1 MLTTHS
7 AFQKQNIVFLVV
19 LNTIIIFAQNRNIIY
34 DMLKLINRNI
44 ETFVNENLSVFPA
57 VAILGPRQ
65 CGKSTLVKMLY
76 QDSDDYLYL
85 DLQNLDDLNK
95 LREPMLFFQA
105 NQDVTICLD
114 EIQLVPEL
122 FSVLRSEI
130 DRNRR
135 PGRFILL
142 GSASQ
147 DLIQKTSESLAGRVG
162 LIELT
167 PFTIEEIEQYANF
180 ELNKFWLRGGYPD
193 SYLASSDQGSVL
205 WRENFLRTYVERDIP
220 QLGFQIPALQLRR
233 LLTMCAHNQGQLFN
247 SSKLGESLG
256 VTYQTIRRYIDLM
269 EQTFI
274 IRSLPPLEKNIKKR
288 LIKSP
293 KIYVRDSGLL
303 HRLLQVDDFN
313 SLLGNPVFGASW
325 EGFVIENIISSLK
338 DCKFSFYRSATGD
351 ELDLF
356 IEKGI
361 RTIAVECKASSAP
374 QVTKG
379 FWRAIETTKPDKT
392 YIVAPVSASYPFKN
406 DVEICGLSDFLKKVE
421 L

>member
-1 MLTTHS
+1 MRKLLTR
-7 AFQKQNIVFLVV
+7 K
-19 LNTIIIFAQNRNIIY
+19 
-34 DMLKLINRNI
+34 I
-44 ETFVNENLSVFPA
+44 ETFVNENLSLFPA
-57 VAILGPRQ
+57 VVILGPRQ

-76 QDSDDYLYL
+76 QDADNHLYL

-95 LREPMLFFQA
+95 LREPTLFFQA
-105 NQDVTICLD
+105 NRDMTICLD
-114 EIQLVPEL
+114 EIQLLPEL
-122 FSVLRSEI
+122 FSILRSEI
-130 DRNRR
+130 DSYRR

-147 DLIQKTSESLAGRVG
+147 ELIQKTSESLAGRVG

-167 PFTIEEIEQYANF
+167 PFTIEEIEQNGNF
-180 ELNKFWLRGGYPD
+180 ELNRFWLRGGYPD
-193 SYLASSDQGSVL
+193 SYLAPTEQGSLL

-247 SSKLGESLG
+247 SSRLGRALG
-256 VTYQTIRRYIDLM
+256 VTYQTVRRYIDLM

-274 IRSLPPLEKNIKKR
+274 VRSLQPLERNIKKR
-288 LIKSP
+288 LVKSP
-293 KIYVRDSGLL
+293 KVYVRDSGLL

-313 SLLGNPVFGASW
+313 SLLGNPIFGASW
-325 EGFVIENIISSLK
+325 EGFIIENIISSLR
-338 DCKFSFYRSATGD
+338 DCKFSFYRTAAGD

-356 IEKGI
+356 IERGSRK
-361 RTIAVECKASSAP
+361 IAVECKASSAP

-379 FWRAIETTKPDKT
+379 FWNAIKTIKPDKT
-392 YIVAPVSASYPFKN
+392 YIIAPVTASYPIG
-406 DVEICGLSDFLKKVE
+406 DDLVVCRLSDFLKKVE